1 MVIIRRNPDGSIANP
16 DMVRQQ
22 QQQQN
27 EQVAQTTQSHPALAS
42 KRGMQALSDSG
53 RGIPLLYNEIAMKVN
68 NAKDKPRKLKV
79 LQDNDSVALRQVL
92 RGAFDPKIEWAIP
105 KGDVPYTVNEAP
117 VGTDHTILSQE
128 AKKLYMFVKGG
139 DNSIKQSQ
147 RELIF
152 IQMLEGLSSEEA
164 EFLVTVVNQKINN
177 KYKGFTANL
186 VKEAFD
192 WDDNFMKGKETI
204 FSSVVFTF
212 CSHLE
217 TLIFQ

>member
-27 EQVAQTTQSHPALAS
+27 EQLAQTTQSHPALAS

-53 RGIPLLYNEIAMKVN
+53 RGIPLLYSEIAMKVN

-79 LQDNDSVALRQVL
+79 LQDNDSVPLRQVL
-92 RGAFDPKIEWAIP
+92 RGAFDTKIEWAIP

-139 DNSIKQSQ
+139 DNTIKQSQ

-152 IQMLEGLSSEEA
+152 IQMLEGLSAEEA
-164 EFLVTVVNQKINN
+164 EFLITVVNQKVNN

-192 WDDNFMKGKETI
+192 WDDNFMKKEKKPS
-204 FSSVVFTF
+204 FPV
-212 CSHLE
+212 
-217 TLIFQ
+217 